1 MRAAVLNQLKPTAPK
16 LVTNDRG
23 FSVWGAV
30 KLKHVARTDSGYYL
44 AMLESSAE
52 GLSIGKVREKLQK
65 YGYNEI
71 AHEQAPGW
79 LRQLGQAFINPFIGI
94 LVAIAGIALL
104 TDVLLA
110 QPGEHDVKT
119 VIVVGVM
126 VVLSAL
132 LRFWQEFRSNQ
143 AAEQLKN

>member
-1 MRAAVLNQLKPTAPK
+1 M
-16 LVTNDRG
+16 
-23 FSVWGAV
+23 
-30 KLKHVARTDSGYYL
+30 
-44 AMLESSAE
+44 
-52 GLSIGKVREKLQK
+52 
-65 YGYNEI
+65 
-71 AHEQAPGW
+71 
-79 LRQLGQAFINPFIGI
+79 
-94 LVAIAGIALL
+94 AIAGIALL